1 MQDFSNIR
9 KMKVVSADASVD
21 QGLRSYMVGVY
32 ALMGLGLLI
41 TAISAYIIASLSI
54 ASSPVDSTQ
63 MINMGHGQALYL
75 TDFGRA
81 LYLSPLRYLIML
93 APVGVVFF
101 LSFRINKLSTQ
112 AARGVFLGYAALVGA
127 SLSSIF
133 LVYSQGAIAQSFML
147 SAASFGALSL
157 YGYTTKRDLRPMG
170 AFLIMAVFGLVL
182 ASLINMF
189 MHSAGFQF
197 GLSVLGVLIFAGLT
211 AYDTQVIKEFYYAG
225 DDSETVGRK
234 IVMGALNLY
243 LDFINLFVSLLQ
255 LVGSNRDN

>member
-9 KMKVVSADASVD
+9 NMKVVSADASVD
-21 QGLRSYMVGVY
+21 QGLRNYMVGVY

-54 ASSPVDSTQ
+54 ASNPANSTQ
-63 MINMGHGQALYL
+63 IINMGQGHGLAL
-75 TDFGRA
+75 TEFGRA

-101 LSFRINKLSTQ
+101 LSFKINSLSTQ
-112 AARGVFLGYAALVGA
+112 AARGIFLGYAALVGA

-133 LVYSQGAIAQSFML
+133 LVYSQGAIAQSFLL

-157 YGYTTKRDLRPMG
+157 YGYTTKHDLKPMG
-170 AFLIMAVFGLVL
+170 TFLLMAVFGLIL

-189 MHSAGFQF
+189 FHSANFQF

-211 AYDTQVIKEFYYAG
+211 AYDTQVIKEFYYVG
-225 DDSETVGRK
+225 DNSETMGRK

-255 LVGSNRDN
+255 IMGSNRDR